1 MKIFSWIGRHRWLA
15 LFIGTGLTCMSCP
28 IWILVAPINARINRK
43 SSAWY
48 SPDPPSARAGAA
60 QPILQLESHTC
71 GLLTLSAAYTLYDLQ
86 LEEKNLRYRLGVD
99 VPANPLDSSSTG
111 TLHPDLLRV
120 LVQDGFTYEMPSPF
134 LDADVRLRNHLQ
146 TGNVALILIRRRETG
161 GLHWVLADALDG
173 DSLRIVDSL
182 QTLPVTEPIAD
193 YFNHRVLSAILIK
206 PNPSFPDPLG
216 SGPAVAQAHG
226 DGAAEMVRVK
236 QRLDRFEEADN

>member
-1 MKIFSWIGRHRWLA
+1 MWVLRHPWITSIVLA
-15 LFIGTGLTCMSCP
+15 VLIVTCLFGMLIAM
-28 IWILVAPINARINRK
+28 IANRVSAK
-43 SSAWY
+43 SSAEHARIA
-48 SPDPPSARAGAA
+48 PSTRSGEG

-86 LEEKNLRYRLGVD
+86 PEEKNLRYRLGVD

-216 SGPAVAQAHG
+216 SGPAVAQAHR